1 MNKGFVLGRISGI
14 KTGSFQSQGEDV
26 TKLSFFV
33 NARKVIKGEDKGIT
47 PVEIICHGQMAED
60 WIEKLAE
67 DLQVNVEY
75 RAESRENGNNRY
87 SDLKA
92 VGIEIIW

>member
-1 MNKGFVLGRISGI
+1 MNAGTVTGKVSGI
-14 KTGSFQSQGEDV
+14 KTGSFQSGGEDV

-33 NARKVIKGEDKGIT
+33 GAKKVVKGEDKGYT

-67 DLQVNVEY
+67 DVRVEVTY
-75 RAESRENGNNRY
+75 RAESREHGNNRY
-87 SDLKA
+87 TDLKA
-92 VGIEIIW
+92 TGIEIVW